1 MERLNAATT
10 PAECGLNGPAEFILA
25 MVIIDQDTTVVRF
38 CRTLFEK
45 EPDFKATSVN
55 HDLDKLLALAK
66 EPA

>member
-10 PAECGLNGPAEFILA
+10 PAECGLNKADEFMLA
-25 MVIIDQDTTVVRF
+25 LAIIDQDTADVPY
-38 CRTLFEK
+38 CRTSFEK

-55 HDLDKLLALAK
+55 YDLAKLLALAK